1 MEIKLPEPKRRGRL
15 SVEEAI
21 SRRRSV
27 REFSGKGITLEE
39 LSQIL
44 WAAQGITGEDSE
56 RKLAKTPSFS
66 RKERGYKL
74 RSVPSAGAL
83 YPIEIYVA
91 TGEGIYRYLPEKNS
105 LKQVRK
111 EDARKALYEASLHQE
126 FIKDAPAVIVIA
138 AVFERTK
145 SKYGERGTRYVYAEA
160 GHVSQNI
167 YLQCE
172 SLGLGTVAVGAFY
185 DEAVQKV
192 LKLPRDHEPIYIM
205 PIGRKI

>member
-1 MEIKLPEPKRRGRL
+1 MEIKLPEPRRKGKL

-21 SRRRSV
+21 LRRRSV
-27 REFSGKGITLEE
+27 REFGSGEITLEE

-44 WAAQGITGEDSE
+44 WAAQGITGEE
-56 RKLAKTPSFS
+56 W
-66 RKERGYKL
+66 GYEL

-83 YPIEIYVA
+83 YPMEIYAA
-91 TGEGIYRYLPEKNS
+91 TGEGVYRYLPEKHS
-105 LKQVRK
+105 LEQVRK
-111 EDARKALYEASLHQE
+111 GDVREELYGASLHQD
-126 FIKDAPAVIVIA
+126 FIKDAPVVIVIA

-145 SKYGERGTRYVYAEA
+145 SKYGERGTRYVYVEA

-185 DEAVQKV
+185 DKEVQKT
-192 LKLPRDHEPIYIM
+192 LKLPRNHKPIYIM
-205 PIGRKI
+205 PIGRKL

>member
-1 MEIKLPEPKRRGRL
+1 MEIKLPEPKYKSNV

-21 SRRRSV
+21 LKRRSI
-27 REFSGKGITLEE
+27 REFGSGKITLEE

-44 WAAQGITGEDSE
+44 WAAQGTTGEE
-56 RKLAKTPSFS
+56 W
-66 RKERGYKL
+66 GYKL

-83 YPIEIYVA
+83 YPMEIYAAMKKGV
-91 TGEGIYRYLPEKNS
+91 YRYLPEKH
-105 LKQVRK
+105 LLEKIRRG
-111 EDARKALYEASLHQE
+111 DAREELCEASLHQD
-126 FIKDAPAVIVIA
+126 FIRDAPVVIIIA

-172 SLGLGTVAVGAFY
+172 SIGLGAVAVGAFY

-192 LKLPRDHEPIYIM
+192 LKLPGNHKPIYLM
-205 PIGRKI
+205 PIGRKL

>member
-1 MEIKLPEPKRRGRL
+1 MEIKLPTPKRRGKL

-21 SRRRSV
+21 LKRRSV
-27 REFSGKGITLEE
+27 REFGSGKITLEE
-39 LSQIL
+39 LSTIL
-44 WAAQGITGEDSE
+44 WAAQGITGEE
-56 RKLAKTPSFS
+56 W
-66 RKERGYKL
+66 GYEL

-83 YPIEIYVA
+83 YPMEIYIAMKKGV
-91 TGEGIYRYLPEKNS
+91 YRYLPEKHS
-105 LKQVRK
+105 LEQVRR
-111 EDARKALYEASLHQE
+111 EDAREALYKASLHQN
-126 FIKDAPAVIVIA
+126 FIRDAPAVIVIT

-185 DEAVQKV
+185 DEEVQRV
-192 LKLPRDHEPIYIM
+192 LKLPGNHKPIYLM
-205 PIGRKI
+205 PIGRKLGSVNLL